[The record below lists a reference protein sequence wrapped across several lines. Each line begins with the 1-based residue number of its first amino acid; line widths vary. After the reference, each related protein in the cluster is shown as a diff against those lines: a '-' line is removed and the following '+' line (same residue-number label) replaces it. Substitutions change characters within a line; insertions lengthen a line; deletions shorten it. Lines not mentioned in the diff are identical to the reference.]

1 MIPAIIEPIS
11 VGIIVS
17 LINRYIIG
25 INIFS
30 FCSKNES
37 LCSKNEVW
45 SDSDSEDTS
54 LSCSKTEILSDSE
67 DTSSS
72 LITAVSDDSIYLNH
86 ITTHH
91 IMTHY

>member
-30 FCSKNES
+30 
-37 LCSKNEVW
+37 LCSKNELLCSKNDTW
-45 SDSDSEDTS
+45 SDSEDMS
-54 LSCSKTEILSDSE
+54 SSCSKNEVLSDSE

-91 IMTHY
+91 IMTH